1 MQTIARLQILLI
13 AFECWF
19 ITFLP
24 TLWQFGM
31 TNNIPGCQITL
42 GHFCG
47 SSFSQIQA
55 YLKKKKKKN
64 QKAEQTIQHKQQL
77 IISNCQ
83 RLLFDLV
90 STNWFEFW
98 HGASG
103 NFKNQVEPPSSLW
116 ECPTFGQEQTALL
129 SFFFN
134 CCFFPP
140 FDISL

>member
-47 SSFSQIQA
+47 SSFSQILA
-55 YLKKKKKKN
+55 YLKKKTKKTESRTDN
-64 QKAEQTIQHKQQL
+64 
-77 IISNCQ
+77 
-83 RLLFDLV
+83 
-90 STNWFEFW
+90 STYIAID
-98 HGASG
+98 H
-103 NFKNQVEPPSSLW
+103 L
-116 ECPTFGQEQTALL
+116 
-129 SFFFN
+129 
-134 CCFFPP
+134 
-140 FDISL
+140 